1 MTLKNKTGLCPILI
15 LQGFKMFA
23 SKNLLYFCKS
33 RRVEPN
39 NISKNL
45 CKTTFDKGC
54 AKQQHFWF
62 YLFLKGKE
70 KGLKINNLLL

>member
-1 MTLKNKTGLCPILI
+1 LSQNN
-15 LQGFKMFA
+15 F
-23 SKNLLYFCKS
+23 SKSCAKQPLEK
-33 RRVEPN
+33 VEP
-39 NISKNL
+39 KQLFKKL

-70 KGLKINNLLL
+70 KGK

>member
-1 MTLKNKTGLCPILI
+1 LSQTTFQKSCAKQPLI
-15 LQGFKMFA
+15 K
-23 SKNLLYFCKS
+23 
-33 RRVEPN
+33 VEPN
-39 NISKNL
+39 NFSKKL